1 MVVPGSRDEGEL
13 VRKPVWRVKLVVEF
27 ETGETTEV
35 EVARLERDDGL
46 AAAAGSEAG
55 TMGAGKTYD
64 PDFLRS
70 LDATGSRGDIARA
83 IEWYRKAASLFG
95 NRDAEKRLSSLA
107 VAKAQPDYP

>member
-1 MVVPGSRDEGEL
+1 VTTTLSAAVIESLLRRASE
-13 VRKPVWRVKLVVEF
+13 KLVDGDVLS
-27 ETGETTEV
+27 
-35 EVARLERDDGL
+35 ARLFFER

-55 TMGAGKTYD
+55 TMGAAKTYD

-70 LDATGSRGDIARA
+70 LDATGPRGDIARA